1 MRRQVSV
8 HTERTKS
15 KCTTRCL
22 QQFNAL
28 LSNSHNDPRRS
39 VLDIQGRTNFR
50 LFGRFAV
57 TAFVSYARMDHN
69 ISSLLRIEKDVAK
82 IGEPYVDDLQ
92 DHSTR
97 DRRAA
102 VLQALGSAEVFIAVS
117 SPNYLKTPWTRWE
130 FEFASRHGLR
140 ILILAADGKL
150 AEVGS
155 RRRPEIMQRLNKDD
169 NYDLRKPSAPSNYP

>member
-1 MRRQVSV
+1 
-8 HTERTKS
+8 
-15 KCTTRCL
+15 
-22 QQFNAL
+22 
-28 LSNSHNDPRRS
+28 
-39 VLDIQGRTNFR
+39 
-50 LFGRFAV
+50 
-57 TAFVSYARMDHN
+57 MDHN